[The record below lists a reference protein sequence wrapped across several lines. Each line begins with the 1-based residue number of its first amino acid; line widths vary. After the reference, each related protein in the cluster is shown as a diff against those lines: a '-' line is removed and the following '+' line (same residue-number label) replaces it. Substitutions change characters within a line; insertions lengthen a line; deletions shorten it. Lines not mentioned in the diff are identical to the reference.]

1 MFDWDIPEP
10 PALALRNPQ
19 VLGTR
24 SYGFYVYLLVRLL
37 GSAGKL
43 ERSIEAYISR
53 LTLSRFSM

>member
-1 MFDWDIPEP
+1 VFDWDIPEP
-10 PALALRNPQ
+10 PALAGNPQ